1 MLGTDAFA
9 SSALM
14 SKRLFDITLAGLALI
29 LLGVP
34 MLLIGLAVRLDS
46 PGPALYWSLRV
57 GRQGKPFLMPKFR
70 SMRVGTPTMATHL
83 LPDPE
88 SHVTALGRWLRRTSL
103 DELPQLWS
111 IVRGDMSLVGPRPAL
126 CNQMTLHALRETS
139 GVHSLAPG
147 LTGWAQV
154 HGRDDLD
161 DAEKA
166 AYDAEYLRNRCLA
179 LDLRILFRTAW
190 MVLRGEGVWH

>member
-1 MLGTDAFA
+1 
-9 SSALM
+9 M
-14 SKRLFDITLAGLALI
+14 SKRLFDFTLASLALI
-29 LLGVP
+29 LLGGP
-34 MLLIGLAVRLDS
+34 MLLIGLAVRLNS

-70 SMRVGTPTMATHL
+70 SMRVGTPTVATHL
-83 LPDPE
+83 LSDPD
-88 SHVTALGRWLRRTSL
+88 SHVTPLGRWLRRTSL

-126 CNQMTLHALRETS
+126 CNQQTLHAMRETS
-139 GVHSLAPG
+139 GVHALAPG

-161 DAEKA
+161 DSEKA
-166 AYDAEYLRNRCLA
+166 AYDAEYLRTRCLA
-179 LDLRILFRTAW
+179 LDLRILCRTALL
-190 MVLRGEGVWH
+190 VLSGEGIRH